1 MHTNHLSLSQRYL
14 GGLLCTSTG
23 ELPPAKDL
31 DEIWEVF
38 RSAEIEPW
46 ELFVVDNDET
56 SAGALSA
63 KKYSCSSGRLDLQNK
78 TYHQENTI
86 HTWYYH

>member
-1 MHTNHLSLSQRYL
+1 
-14 GGLLCTSTG
+14 LLCTATG

-46 ELFVVDNDET
+46 ELFVVDNNET
-56 SAGALSA
+56 SAGALCA
-63 KKYSCSSGRLDLQNK
+63 GPPPLDFYRK
-78 TYHQENTI
+78 TAAAVVS
-86 HTWYYH
+86 

>member
-46 ELFVVDNDET
+46 ELFVVDNDESST
-56 SAGALSA
+56 GALSA
-63 KKYSCSSGRLDLQNK
+63 GPAPLDFYRK
-78 TYHQENTI
+78 TAAAVVG
-86 HTWYYH
+86 